1 MMRSNLRK
9 KGFDLADGSREQQST
24 MVRKPCKVPGSSGI
38 AFHTGRRER
47 EKAVGKAI
55 NLQRQLSGMDFLQ
68 QGSTVFQNKVS
79 KWEMNIQI
87 HEPVEEC
94 FSFET
99 SYPPFQTHTP
109 LSLAS
114 VNPLTSSGR
123 HSSYLHISLPH
134 SKMPCATIFPG
145 EFMYLP
151 QTTP

>member
-1 MMRSNLRK
+1 MIRSNLRK
-9 KGFDLADGSREQQST
+9 KGFDLDDGSREQQST

-47 EKAVGKAI
+47 EKAI

-87 HEPVEEC
+87 HEPVEGC

-99 SYPPFQTHTP
+99 LYPPFQTHTP
-109 LSLAS
+109 WSLAS

-123 HSSYLHISLPH
+123 HSFYLHISSPH
-134 SKMPCATIFPG
+134 SKMPRATTFPG

-151 QTTP
+151 RTTP